1 MTSRAQTPSTFPL
14 VALLT
19 LAFAIFVN
27 ISVEML
33 PMGLLLPMSRDLG
46 VGEGAI
52 GLLVTV
58 FAGAVVVTSTTLV
71 HLTRRVPRHVLV
83 ITVLVVFGVVNL
95 LTAAVPEYWMVVA
108 LRVVAGLAHGV
119 FWTVVGAYAAYL
131 VPKEELGRA
140 VGITSAGGSL
150 AFVLGLPLSTLL
162 GQALG
167 WRWSFAVFGIA
178 CLLGAVLVRRMLPAV
193 DHLPAVATTETGSV
207 ALPQREP
214 GRSAVG
220 VAVAVSATAVVM
232 LGQYAFYTYVT
243 PYLVERVELPEV
255 WLSPALLSYGLMGAL
270 AVAVVSVWL
279 GRRPF
284 AGAVGCMVVMAIVCV
299 VLSATDVLS
308 VAFAAVLLWGL
319 AMGALPPL
327 LQTRMLQASPT
338 RMLQTSTAW
347 YTTGFNV
354 GIGGGALLGAVVYD
368 AVGIEALP
376 AVLLGAVVIGLVL
389 VLADGARLAR
399 LRRAHVRADGVSE

>member
-1 MTSRAQTPSTFPL
+1 MTTQRETASTFPL

-46 VGEGAI
+46 VAESAI

-58 FAGAVVVTSTTLV
+58 FAGTVVVTSTVLV

-83 ITVLVVFGVVNL
+83 VTVLVVFGVTCVA
-95 LTAAVPEYWMVVA
+95 TALVQEYWMVVA
-108 LRVVAGLAHGV
+108 LRVVGGLAHGV

-131 VPKEELGRA
+131 VPKEEVGRA

-167 WRWSFAVFGIA
+167 WRWSFAVFGVA
-178 CLLGAVLVRRMLPAV
+178 CLAAAALVWRMLPAV
-193 DHLPAVATTETGSV
+193 QHLPAMATTETGSV

-214 GRSAVG
+214 GRSASG
-220 VAVAVSATAVVM
+220 VAVAVTTTALVM
-232 LGQYAFYTYVT
+232 LGQYAFYTYIT
-243 PYLVERVELPEV
+243 PYLVEHVGLPEV

-270 AVAVVSVWL
+270 AVAIVSVWL

-284 AGAVGCMVVMAIVCV
+284 AGAVGCMVVMVVVCV
-299 VLSATDVLS
+299 VLSATGQLA

-327 LQTRMLQASPT
+327 LQTRMLQASPSHL
-338 RMLQTSTAW
+338 LQTSTAW

-354 GIGGGALLGAVVYD
+354 GIGGGALLGALVYEG
-368 AVGIEALP
+368 VGIETLP
-376 AVLLGAVVIGLVL
+376 AVLLGALVIGLVL
-389 VLADGARLAR
+389 VLADGARVAR
-399 LRRAHVRADGVSE
+399 VRRASSAG

>member
-1 MTSRAQTPSTFPL
+1 MTTQRATSSTFPL

-46 VGEGAI
+46 VGEGSI

-58 FAGAVVVTSTTLV
+58 FAGTVVLTSTVLV
-71 HLTRRVPRHVLV
+71 RLTHRVPRHVLV
-83 ITVLVVFGVVNL
+83 VTVLVVFGITCI
-95 LTAAVPEYWMVVA
+95 LTALAPEYWMVVA
-108 LRVVAGLAHGV
+108 LRVVGGLAHGV

-167 WRWSFAVFGIA
+167 WRWSFAVFGVA
-178 CLLGAVLVRRMLPAV
+178 CLAGALLVRRMLPAV
-193 DHLPAVATTETGSV
+193 QHLPDLATTATGSV

-214 GRSAVG
+214 GRSGVG
-220 VAVAVSATAVVM
+220 VAAAVVATAVVM
-232 LGQYAFYTYVT
+232 LGQYAFYTYIT
-243 PYLVERVELPEV
+243 PYLVDQVGLPEV

-284 AGAVGCMVVMAIVCV
+284 AGAVGCMLVMVVVCIV
-299 VLSATDVLS
+299 LAATDTLS

-319 AMGALPPL
+319 AMGALPSL

-354 GIGGGALLGAVVYD
+354 GIGGGALLGALVYE
-368 AVGIEALP
+368 GIGIQALP
-376 AVLLGAVVIGLVL
+376 AVLLAALVVGLVV
-389 VLADGARLAR
+389 VLADGARIAR
-399 LRRAHVRADGVSE
+399 GRRGQVGAEDASR

>member
-1 MTSRAQTPSTFPL
+1 MTTPRETPATFPL

-58 FAGAVVVTSTTLV
+58 FAGTVVLTSTVLV
-71 HLTRRVPRHVLV
+71 HLTRRIPRHVLV
-83 ITVLVVFGVVNL
+83 VTVLVVFGITCIA
-95 LTAAVPEYWMVVA
+95 TAAVPEYWMVVV

-167 WRWSFAVFGIA
+167 WRWSFAVFGVA
-178 CLLGAVLVRRMLPAV
+178 CLVAAALVRRMLPAV
-193 DHLPAVATTETGSV
+193 QHLPAVATTETGSV

-214 GRSAVG
+214 GRSAIG
-220 VAVAVSATAVVM
+220 VAVAVSVTAVVM

-243 PYLVERVELPEV
+243 PYMVERVGLPEI

-284 AGAVGCMVVMAIVCV
+284 GGAVGCMVVMVVVCV
-299 VLSATDVLS
+299 VLASTDVLP
-308 VAFAAVLLWGL
+308 VAFAAILLWGL

-338 RMLQTSTAW
+338 HMLQTSTAW
-347 YTTGFNV
+347 YTSGFNL
-354 GIGGGALLGAVVYD
+354 GIGGGALLGALVYEG
-368 AVGIEALP
+368 AGIEALP
-376 AVLLGAVVIGLVL
+376 AVLLVALVVGLVL

-399 LRRAHVRADGVSE
+399 VRRAHEVR

>member
-1 MTSRAQTPSTFPL
+1 MTTPRQTSSTFPL

-46 VGEGAI
+46 VGDGAI

-83 ITVLVVFGVVNL
+83 VSVLVVFGVVNL
-95 LTAAVPEYWMVVA
+95 LTAAAPEYWMVVA
-108 LRVVAGLAHGV
+108 LRIVAGLAHGV

-167 WRWSFAVFGIA
+167 WRWSFAVFGVA
-178 CLLGAVLVRRMLPAV
+178 CLAGALLVRRMLPAV
-193 DHLPAVATTETGSV
+193 NHLPDVATTETGSV

-214 GRSAVG
+214 GRSAIG

-232 LGQYAFYTYVT
+232 LGQYAFYTYIT

-279 GRRPF
+279 GRKPF
-284 AGAVGCMVVMAIVCV
+284 AGAVGCMVVMAVVCV
-299 VLSATDVLS
+299 VLSATDALS

-338 RMLQTSTAW
+338 HMLQSSTAW
-347 YTTGFNV
+347 YTTGFNL
-354 GIGGGALLGAVVYD
+354 GIGGGALLGAVVYET
-368 AVGIEALP
+368 AGIQALP
-376 AVLLGAVVIGLVL
+376 AVLLGALVIGLVL

-399 LRRAHVRADGVSE
+399 PRRASGAA